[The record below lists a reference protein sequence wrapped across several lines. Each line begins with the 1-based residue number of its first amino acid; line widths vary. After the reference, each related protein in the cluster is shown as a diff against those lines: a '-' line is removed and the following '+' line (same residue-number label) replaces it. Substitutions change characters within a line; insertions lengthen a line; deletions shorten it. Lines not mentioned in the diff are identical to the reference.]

1 MRAAPSCMAAARCCM
16 AAAPCDRGACSA
28 RRPCAVA
35 AWVQPRTQ
43 RRRASIPAAIQC
55 IDRHAVRRRPWS
67 AMATVQASHAV
78 GLPCVRPSP
87 AATAAV
93 ATAASGTPCGCS
105 AAWSLG
111 HLHAWGHGR
120 EHSRLHARRRRRAD
134 PAEGGDGGGVAQPSL
149 GSAAEEGTLPLHQP
163 GTPPP
168 LAMTGRERQRAAE
181 AAGQGQ
187 GRGKRPPPQPPPLVV
202 AAGTAWSADVTKLR
216 SRAAASKRKDKEL
229 FARIKDDRRL
239 DARFHELHESAFSC
253 IDCLECANCCKTT
266 SPRVLGKD
274 VDRLARFLRMR
285 PAEVVKTYLCMDE
298 DGDYVFQQTP
308 CPFLGPDNKCSVYAS
323 RPSAC
328 AWYPGTD
335 QRRVWS
341 ELRVTLE
348 NVAVCPAVAGI
359 VERLHAEYGGGGSRS
374 GGKKR

>member
-1 MRAAPSCMAAARCCM
+1 
-16 AAAPCDRGACSA
+16 
-28 RRPCAVA
+28 
-35 AWVQPRTQ
+35 
-43 RRRASIPAAIQC
+43 
-55 IDRHAVRRRPWS
+55 
-67 AMATVQASHAV
+67 MATVQASHAV

-285 PAEVVKTYLCMDE
+285 PADSTMMQRSATPFCAHRGGQDLPMHGRGWRLRFPADTVPVPRTRQQVLCVRFKTVGMCVVPRNRPAARLE
-298 DGDYVFQQTP
+298 RAAGDARKRGGVP
-308 CPFLGPDNKCSVYAS
+308 CRCRHRRA
-323 RPSAC
+323 A
-328 AWYPGTD
+328 A
-335 QRRVWS
+335 RRVWRRRQQ
-341 ELRVTLE
+341 ERREEEVTT
-348 NVAVCPAVAGI
+348 VAGI
-359 VERLHAEYGGGGSRS
+359 LKKLHAEWR
-374 GGKKR
+374 RLH